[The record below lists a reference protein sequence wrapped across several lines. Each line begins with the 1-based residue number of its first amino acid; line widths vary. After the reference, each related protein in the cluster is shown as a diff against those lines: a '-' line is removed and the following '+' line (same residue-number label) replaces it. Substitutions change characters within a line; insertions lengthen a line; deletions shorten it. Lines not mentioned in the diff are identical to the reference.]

1 MRKFVLLIVCLC
13 SFLPL
18 WPQLQKVDPVELIKV
33 TEQSSNL
40 FYDYEPRRED
50 MEKYNYYYSI
60 LSDSTRLLFA
70 YVTDSEVVTV
80 RANGKEQSVVQ
91 SRPSLKLVQLL
102 TWSDSL
108 SLPSRYVFEGQ
119 EVSLEH
125 VYLQSYALA
134 DSLKTLIIPEGVDVV
149 AINFYIY
156 LEYIST
162 LKLPASLQSLY
173 ISNGSSSVTD
183 IYFNSARPPVYL
195 SAYNP
200 QIQSA
205 FPKARFHI
213 PEVGVPEYIKYFNL
227 NEENVE
233 PIEGKLQNLS
243 IKCSWEGDMIHS
255 TYWIDENAQ
264 LSVPHWFY
272 YTGGYPMHQWGG
284 YYSGGFY
291 GNKTTALPVRL
302 KVDADAPMHIEKLV
316 FDQDCYTKHY
326 PIGKVYDEYLK
337 PFPTTAIFKSPVT
350 TKEVEMF
357 YELNTENMNVSQKW
371 FYVSFP
377 FDIKVSEIRYSP
389 RDRADVVWYMYDG
402 EKRAKADRSTWVRMT
417 EDSVLHAHRG
427 YIVGFYGKL
436 KNATNPMTSLN
447 IHLRAMDNEN
457 KNLIF
462 ASDDVAVPLEKHPA
476 TDIQRQNWNFVGN
489 PYPCYFD
496 THYLDCTTP
505 IMVWESSRYTD
516 GMGRSQ
522 SVEKYVAYS
531 PLDDHYILLPN
542 QAFFMQ
548 CPDGMDALRFVETG
562 RQHNDTVRLTS
573 MSQPILRR
581 VTARGLAMRSVYNIM
596 LSDGSTEDRA
606 RIVINEEAQMGYEL
620 EYDAAKMMS
629 EGDVPQIYVL
639 DAGIQYAIDERPL
652 GDGQFTLGM
661 SFPTSGTY
669 TIRLRENPEEHTSV
683 LLTDHLTG
691 TSTDITESE
700 YTFSAQMGKTDSRF
714 TLEIGE
720 KGQTRV
726 NTLDVMAK
734 QRSYYD
740 LQGRKVS
747 PAKQGIYI
755 MNDSRGRR
763 KVLVK

>member
-40 FYDYEPRRED
+40 FYDYGPRRED

-60 LSDSTRLLFA
+60 LPGDTRLLFA
-70 YVTDSEVVTV
+70 YVTDSEAVTTL
-80 RANGKEQSVVQ
+80 ANGQDLSYVQ
-91 SRPSLKLVQLL
+91 SRPSLKLVSLV

-108 SLPSRYVFEGQ
+108 SLPSRYVFEGR
-119 EVSLEH
+119 EVTLGH
-125 VYLQSYALA
+125 VYLQGHALA

-149 AINFYIY
+149 SIDFHWY
-156 LEYIST
+156 LKYIST
-162 LKLPASLQSLY
+162 LKLPSSLQSLR

-183 IYFNSARPPVYL
+183 VYFNSARPPVYY
-195 SAYNP
+195 SNTK
-200 QIQSA
+200 IRSA
-205 FPKARFHI
+205 FPEARFHI
-213 PEVGVPEYIKYFNL
+213 PEVGVSEYARVLNL
-227 NEENVE
+227 NVE
-233 PIEGKLQNLS
+233 DIDPIEGKVQNLS
-243 IKCSWEGDMIHS
+243 AKCGWEGDIIRS
-255 TYWIDENAQ
+255 TYWIDDNVQ
-264 LSVPHWFY
+264 LYVPHWFY
-272 YTGGYPMHQWGG
+272 YSRYPMHQCDEH
-284 YYSGGFY
+284 YSGGFY
-291 GNKTTALPVRL
+291 GNKTTALPVRFI
-302 KVDADAPMHIEKLV
+302 VDADAPMQMGKFV

-326 PIGKVYDEYLK
+326 VLGKVYDEYLK

-350 TKEVEMF
+350 AKEVEMF

-496 THYLDCTTP
+496 THYLDSTTP
-505 IMVWESSRYTD
+505 IMIMEKISYSSS
-516 GMGRSQ
+516 MGAAQ
-522 SVEKYVAYS
+522 FVDKYVAYS
-531 PLDDHYILLPN
+531 PLDDRYILLPN

-548 CPDGMDALRFVETG
+548 CPDGMDALKFVEAG
-562 RQHNDTVRLTS
+562 RQYNDTVRLTS
-573 MSQPILRR
+573 MAQPIRHR
-581 VTARGLAMRSVYNIM
+581 MAARGHVTRSVYNIM
-596 LSDGSTEDRA
+596 LSDGSSEDRA

-620 EYDAAKMMS
+620 EYDATKMMS
-629 EGDVPQIYVL
+629 ESGVSQIYVL
-639 DAGIQYAIDERPL
+639 DAGVCYAIDERPL
-652 GDGQFTLGM
+652 GDGLFTLGM
-661 SFPTSGTY
+661 SFPTTGTY
-669 TIRLRENPEEHTSV
+669 TIRLRENPEEHMYAV
-683 LLTDHLTG
+683 LTDHLTG
-691 TSTDITESE
+691 ASIDLTESE
-700 YTFSAQMGKTDSRF
+700 YNFSAQMGKTDSRF

-720 KGQTRV
+720 KGQTRIQ
-726 NTLDVMAK
+726 TPDIVMK
-734 QRSYYD
+734 QGGYYD

-747 PAKQGIYI
+747 PDKQGIYI
-755 MNDSRGRR
+755 ISDSRGTR
-763 KVLVK
+763 KVIVK